1 MAFKN
6 QSRKKGDL
14 CLCRSLRHELSI
26 GKGLAAGDALQ
37 DEAEEF
43 ALTPAAIEA
52 VAELVEVAL
61 EVFRTG
67 PVLGA
72 VFRWGAGRPTASAVA
87 PNP

>member
-6 QSRKKGDL
+6 QSRKKRDL

-26 GKGLAAGDALQ
+26 GKGLAADDALQ

-43 ALTPAAIEA
+43 ALAPAIEA
-52 VAELVEVAL
+52 VAELVEVAP
-61 EVFRTG
+61 EVFRAG
-67 PVLGA
+67 PILGA

-87 PNP
+87 SSP